1 MPALIPTGQS
11 DYGLLPV
18 TWSDRKK
25 SHLTARNSNL
35 SYSTFVS
42 GASGPLNEVGGIW
55 TVRVSTRVTVS
66 EENRLREMTTRFVL
80 LDDHVSGNDWWCEKS
95 HALRVRIPS
104 CNFTGIPCFV
114 RCCNFTELP
123 SAMLCNNK
131 LAPAFA
137 GCCLP
142 LTMDPTLN
150 QNHLINIISVNNHPF
165 HSNLTLF
172 WRS

>member
-1 MPALIPTGQS
+1 MPAVTPTVQK

-18 TWSDRKK
+18 IDLTWSERKK

-42 GASGPLNEVGGIW
+42 RESGPLNEVGGIW

-80 LDDHVSGNDWWCEKS
+80 LGDHVSGNDWWREKS

-104 CNFTGIPCFV
+104 CKFSGIPCFV
-114 RCCNFTELP
+114 RCCKFTELP
-123 SAMLCNNK
+123 LKILCNNK
-131 LAPAFA
+131 LAPTKAPTFWL
-137 GCCLP
+137 LP
-142 LTMDPTLN
+142 TPYSRA
-150 QNHLINIISVNNHPF
+150 HLCSIKIIS
-165 HSNLTLF
+165 
-172 WRS
+172 